1 MSSPNKTRVQVA
13 TDPAFSDI
21 VHDVNGAYTT
31 ELQIAESELPVGVN
45 LYARGM
51 HGHPDSGD
59 STWSTTVQFMVAVAY
74 GNSLYYTAGNHTF
87 TVPAGVTE
95 VCIAATPGADYSTA
109 GELLKTYIGRTTA
122 CVAGNN
128 SVPVG
133 ISSITLSGKGAAG
146 TTTTTWNYSSQK
158 VIGSDGYSLLDPVYR
173 RVKVYPNPLSNPTP
187 SSISGT
193 VGSNSMSRDVT
204 FNRIGLTATTATY
217 YYQYGY
223 HNDGTWETENYYLY
237 YTKGATTAT
246 TGASTTAVV
255 NGTTYTFPGGV
266 GGAASITNH
275 TVAVNPATGAT
286 IAATIASGGSLSYSY
301 SAYAISALGT
311 LLGNN
316 FSLSPVAA
324 NVGTYSGGIA
334 AWRNA
339 IPVTPGSTIPV
350 RVGSGG
356 AVNIIWGTGRAFPNS
371 EV

>member
-1 MSSPNKTRVQVA
+1 MASPNKTRIQVA
-13 TDPAFSDI
+13 TDPAFSNI

-31 ELQIAESELPVGVN
+31 ELLIAEDALPKGVN

-51 HGHPDSGD
+51 HGHPASGD
-59 STWSTTVQFMVAVAY
+59 SAWSTTVQFKITVPYA
-74 GNSLYYTAGNHTF
+74 NQLYYTAGTFNF

-122 CVAGNN
+122 CAAGNN
-128 SVPVG
+128 TVPIG

-146 TTTTTWNYSSQK
+146 STVVT
-158 VIGSDGYSLLDPVYR
+158 SLSLHSYLHTGGAPST
-173 RVKVYPNPLSNPTP
+173 LSGIPATIKANHRWYA
-187 SSISGT
+187 GWRY
-193 VGSNSMSRDVT
+193 NVT
-204 FNRIGLTATTATY
+204 FTYAGVFSGLYRYSCYVVDEEGNNVHYAVFYSPILT
-217 YYQYGY
+217 
-223 HNDGTWETENYYLY
+223 NVVGT
-237 YTKGATTAT
+237 
-246 TGASTTAVV
+246 STTAVV

-266 GGAASITNH
+266 GGAAAITNH
-275 TVAVNPATGAT
+275 TVAVNPAIGAT
-286 IAATIASGGSLSYSY
+286 INATIASGGTLSYSY

-356 AVNIIWGTGRAFPNS
+356 AVNIIWGTGRTFPNS